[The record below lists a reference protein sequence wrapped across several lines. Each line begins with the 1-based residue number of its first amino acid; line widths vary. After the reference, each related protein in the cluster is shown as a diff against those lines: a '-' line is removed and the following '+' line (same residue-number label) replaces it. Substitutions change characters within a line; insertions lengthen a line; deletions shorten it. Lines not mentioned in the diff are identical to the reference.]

1 MSEQVRFP
9 ERLRFLR
16 LEKRWT
22 PENFA
27 GMLDSHRSTIVRYE
41 KGDRFPSFETLIRM
55 ASLFSVST
63 DYLLGITDRRGTE
76 NSLKARV
83 IVSVKAQMRLREG
96 NLETQGSFP
105 LFELDREGDLLFV
118 RLESR
123 EYMPH
128 YAPKDIWVV
137 KTDVQPASGDQVLLR
152 RNGKVEMKTFY
163 QRPNGVIL
171 VGVVSYASP
180 EWVPQWNPEAVVGI
194 LTHVIHS
201 MKQV

>member
-83 IVSVKAQMRLREG
+83 IEKEIWKPKIP
-96 NLETQGSFP
+96 F
-105 LFELDREGDLLFV
+105 LFLSWIARAICYL
-118 RLESR
+118 
-123 EYMPH
+123 
-128 YAPKDIWVV
+128 
-137 KTDVQPASGDQVLLR
+137 
-152 RNGKVEMKTFY
+152 
-163 QRPNGVIL
+163 
-171 VGVVSYASP
+171 
-180 EWVPQWNPEAVVGI
+180 
-194 LTHVIHS
+194 
-201 MKQV
+201 